1 MTTYQPGTANPLQ
14 ALVLVR
20 LSGRDPA
27 RFERFVR
34 AEVAVTAAWHVVG
47 DIDLVV
53 HVSCLDLS
61 DLHRVVT
68 AMRTEGGA
76 VGSVTHLVVNTVD
89 LSRPVNGSRE
99 MPARLYTKD
108 LAIAGRQGR

>member
-1 MTTYQPGTANPLQ
+1 
-14 ALVLVR
+14 
-20 LSGRDPA
+20 
-27 RFERFVR
+27 
-34 AEVAVTAAWHVVG
+34 
-47 DIDLVV
+47 
-53 HVSCLDLS
+53 
-61 DLHRVVT
+61 
-68 AMRTEGGA
+68 MRTEGGA